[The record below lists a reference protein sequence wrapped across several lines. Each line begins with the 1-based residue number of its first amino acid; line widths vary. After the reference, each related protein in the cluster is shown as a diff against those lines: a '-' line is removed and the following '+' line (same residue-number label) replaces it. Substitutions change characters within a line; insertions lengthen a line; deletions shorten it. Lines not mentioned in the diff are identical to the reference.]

1 MTSRDDRPEKGAELR
16 RRAEEVAREK
26 ATRLPEKQ
34 SPLSPEETR

>member
-26 ATRLPEKQ
+26 ATGQADLTGQ
-34 SPLSPEETR
+34 